1 MTHSMGELPPS
12 SQPLP
17 PVFEDP
23 QLLLNRTLLP
33 ELRKLRFKCRNSLD
47 TGAISVT
54 HPDYHN
60 GKFRGNWFNGLR
72 SNFAL
77 IEKMG
82 FLKESSIDPQ
92 LHREVSE
99 YVSYLGEHPVKDV
112 LRIED
117 LPADIEARII
127 RADALIDRVLACLS
141 PRMEQRKIAV
151 HFEEKVRAC
160 ESYRIPPDVR
170 LKVSSM
176 GYPSLKILALGINK
190 KCEHAVL
197 AVLGACEHKEAGD
210 QHADELLSEVIAL
223 RKKFD
228 EQYTRIIKNV

>member
-1 MTHSMGELPPS
+1 MGEYLPNS
-12 SQPLP
+12 KSLP
-17 PVFEDP
+17 PVFGDP
-23 QLLLNRTLLP
+23 QLLLNRMLLP

-47 TGAISVT
+47 SGVISVS
-54 HPDYHN
+54 HPDYHD

-82 FLKESSIDPQ
+82 FLKGSVIDPS
-92 LHREVSE
+92 LHQEISD
-99 YVSYLGEHPVKDV
+99 YVSYLADHPVKDV

-117 LPADIEARII
+117 LPADIEVRII
-127 RADALIDRVLACLS
+127 QADVLIDRVLMCLS
-141 PRMEQRKIAV
+141 PRTEQHKIAV

-170 LKVSSM
+170 MQVSSL

-197 AVLGACEHKEAGD
+197 AVLGACEHKEASD
-210 QHADELLSEVIAL
+210 QHADELLSEVIVL

-228 EQYTRIIKNV
+228 EQYARILK